1 MESMRLSPQLVGFS
15 VANDGGMRVRLCGKK
30 KLKNPEP
37 LSLFQSTAAVAPS
50 QVEERS
56 RRLFGVKVFDCVS
69 LRTVNHMQGRR
80 SQSGGLCAREH
91 ATHSPDTGHI
101 EVQARTTHTHT
112 FTHAYRHTHMPHA
125 FTHTEQ
131 IKRVDCTAQCRRDA
145 ATSGFKI
152 CLSFLV
158 TNAKGF
164 FSLFFFFRLNEGFRK
179 LNKCLFRACL
189 WLRNCANTL
198 QCAFLFC
205 GTKKTR

>member
-1 MESMRLSPQLVGFS
+1 MSRCGQSTTCKDDARSPGAFVHGSMRHIHQ
-15 VANDGGMRVRLCGKK
+15 
-30 KLKNPEP
+30 
-37 LSLFQSTAAVAPS
+37 T
-50 QVEERS
+50 QVTSKCRH
-56 RRLFGVKVFDCVS
+56 GP
-69 LRTVNHMQGRR
+69 H
-80 SQSGGLCAREH
+80 
-91 ATHSPDTGHI
+91 
-101 EVQARTTHTHT
+101 THTHT

-131 IKRVDCTAQCRRDA
+131 IKQVDCTAQCRRDA

-158 TNAKGF
+158 MNAKGF

-198 QCAFLFC
+198 QCAFC

>member
-1 MESMRLSPQLVGFS
+1 MESMRLSSQLVGFWS
-15 VANDGGMRVRLCGKK
+15 ITAEGCACVSAGKKKSGAAQPVSIHGGRRSLPGRRAKPAFVWGQSVRLC
-30 KLKNPEP
+30 L
-37 LSLFQSTAAVAPS
+37 VADS
-50 QVEERS
+50 QPHA
-56 RRLFGVKVFDCVS
+56 
-69 LRTVNHMQGRR
+69 RTTLTVR
-80 SQSGGLCAREH
+80 GLCAREH

-101 EVQARTTHTHT
+101 EVQARTTHT

-131 IKRVDCTAQCRRDA
+131 IKQVDCTAQCRRVT

-158 TNAKGF
+158 MDAKGF
-164 FSLFFFFRLNEGFRK
+164 FPVFFFRLNEGFRK

-198 QCAFLFC
+198 LCAFLSC
-205 GTKKTR
+205 GPKKPH